1 MTILLISGII
11 IFSMLLSTEF
21 YLNGVLKSDGYKIV
35 SKRETYAVYLFYSF
49 ELLVGIIMLVAWL
62 QTSSITLI
70 KNIFRIHMYLLCFGY
85 GCRNLYLLWKEKKYI
100 YLIHVICLILLCTDW
115 SRLRTMA
122 LIVFIT
128 LDIFDTIRNTKR
140 NTEEKS

>member
-70 KNIFRIHMYLLCFGY
+70 KNIFRIQMYLLCFGY
-85 GCRNLYLLWKEKKYI
+85 GCRNLYLLWTEKKYI

-128 LDIFDTIRNTKR
+128 LDIFDTIKNTKR

>member
-62 QTSSITLI
+62 QTSSITLT
-70 KNIFRIHMYLLCFGY
+70 
-85 GCRNLYLLWKEKKYI
+85 KKHI
-100 YLIHVICLILLCTDW
+100 
-115 SRLRTMA
+115 
-122 LIVFIT
+122 
-128 LDIFDTIRNTKR
+128 
-140 NTEEKS
+140 